1 MTQTTTPRSIFR
13 TLPGAIVTPTGAGTE
28 PESIAAPY
36 NTQQFTFTFAG
47 GAAPMAA
54 GVYSATFITPING
67 SIVVS
72 YTASGAET
80 YAQGATAF
88 AAALNQTIG
97 VDSLFA
103 ATAAGPICTAYAK
116 SANTDIAVPV
126 TAVPGADTLTA
137 AESVAP
143 SAPALRMGLFYVY
156 GNPGS
161 PYAISGTPRGCNF
174 AKLPDANTVLAD
186 LRGVVARATA
196 QTELSATFNDALTN
210 DAYPAGSVAPGL
222 NRGEVVAVVDP
233 ASGTMTPGG
242 QVHVVI
248 LAGTYSVIGA
258 VADAAGGAG
267 ETLRIDNAPTGNIF
281 GRVPVNGQEETLT
294 IGAYSARL
302 VTLKINQTN

>member
-1 MTQTTTPRSIFR
+1 MTQKTTNRSIFR
-13 TLPGAIVTPTGAGTE
+13 TLPGAIVTSSGAGTE
-28 PESIAAPY
+28 PESIAAPF
-36 NTQQFTFTFAG
+36 NVQQLTFTFAG
-47 GAAPMAA
+47 GAEPMAA
-54 GVYSATFITPING
+54 GAYTATFITPVNG

-72 YTASGAET
+72 YTATGLET
-80 YAQGATAF
+80 YAEGATAF
-88 AAALNQTIG
+88 AAAINAKIG

-143 SAPALRMGLFYVY
+143 SAPSMRMGLFYVY
-156 GNPGS
+156 ADPGT

-174 AKLPDANTVLAD
+174 AALPDANTVIAD
-186 LRGVVARATA
+186 LRGVVARATS
-196 QTELSATFNDALTN
+196 QTELSATFDDANTN
-210 DAYPAGSVAPGL
+210 DAYPAGSVFPGL
-222 NRGEVVAVVDP
+222 LRGEVVAVVDP
-233 ASGTMTPGG
+233 ASGTMTPAG

-267 ETLRIDNAPTGNIF
+267 ETLRIDNAPTGNIL
-281 GRVPVNGQEETLT
+281 GRVPVNGQEETFS

-302 VTLKINQTN
+302 VTLKLNRTN